1 MPSFLRPVPALL
13 LALLLTPMP
22 AVSAGWSG
30 ADTTTVRDRG
40 RIVGTVSAEGRPV
53 PFAQVVVRGLAVRA
67 VSGEDG
73 RFVLIG
79 LNPGQHTVLGSAFG
93 FGTTE
98 VTVSVAPGAS
108 SGVDLVLEPAAIDL
122 NPMVVT
128 ATRKRTFVSESPV
141 KVDVVPARFLQAMA
155 ATSLVEAIQQ
165 LSGLSQQ
172 VDCAVCYTNSIRIN
186 GMEGPYTSVLID
198 GQPIMSAL
206 ASVYGLNGINPALIE
221 RIEIIKG
228 PNSTLY
234 GSDAMA
240 GVINVITKDPR
251 FAPRWA
257 LDARRTS
264 YGMSNVDVAVAPSAG
279 KVQALFSGSYQRLGR
294 FLDANGDGF
303 SDLTMDDRLALFGK
317 VHLNAERG
325 EGLSL
330 LAKLY
335 REDRF
340 GGQRG
345 WTKALRGSDEVYG
358 ESILTDRLEVL
369 GRWGLP
375 FESERVV
382 AEFSVTHHDQDAM
395 YATTPY
401 QARQQVV
408 AGQVMWDRTF
418 GPRHD
423 VLMGIEGRYQ
433 RFDDESPATLDP
445 VGHFVPGVF
454 AQDEVSVRDG
464 VKVLGG
470 VRLDHHDRHGV
481 IFSPRVALKLEL
493 LPANT
498 IRVNAGTGFRV
509 VDLFT
514 EDYAALTH
522 TRRLVTAADLDPERS
537 YNVTVN
543 VNQVLDW
550 GNNPMMVDV
559 DGFFTYFTN
568 RIIPDYDSDPQR
580 IVYHNLDGFGVTRGI
595 GISLN
600 QNLTVLPLFYT
611 LGLTVQDVFYEHEGR
626 REKELFASD
635 YKGVW
640 SLTWRLDRLG
650 VEVDYAGSVVGPM
663 RLPHYEAPFTR
674 PTRSG
679 AYSLHNVMATWK
691 PRPGVEIYGGVK
703 NLFDFAQPSPIVDP
717 ANPFGD
723 TFDTSWVYGPVFG
736 RGFVLGARYLV
747 AR

>member
-30 ADTTTVRDRG
+30 ADTTTVKDRG

-317 VHLNAERG
+317 VHLDAERG

-401 QARQQVV
+401 RARQHVV

-433 RFDDESPATLDP
+433 RFDDESPATLEAI
-445 VGHFVPGVF
+445 GHFVPGVF

-481 IFSPRVALKLEL
+481 IFSPRLAMKLEL

-522 TRRLVTAADLDPERS
+522 TRRLVTAEGLDPERS

-580 IVYHNLDGFGVTRGI
+580 IVYHNLEGFGVTRGI
-595 GISLN
+595 GVSLN

-723 TFDTSWVYGPVFG
+723 NFDTSWVYGPVFG

>member
-1 MPSFLRPVPALL
+1 
-13 LALLLTPMP
+13 MP

-433 RFDDESPATLDP
+433 RFDDESPATLEAI
-445 VGHFVPGVF
+445 GHFVPGVF
-454 AQDEVSVRDG
+454 AQDEISIRDD
-464 VKVLGG
+464 VKLLGG

-723 TFDTSWVYGPVFG
+723 NFDTSWVYGPVFG

>member
-433 RFDDESPATLDP
+433 RFDDESPATLEAI
-445 VGHFVPGVF
+445 GHFVPGVF
-454 AQDEVSVRDG
+454 AQDEISIRDD
-464 VKVLGG
+464 VKLLGG